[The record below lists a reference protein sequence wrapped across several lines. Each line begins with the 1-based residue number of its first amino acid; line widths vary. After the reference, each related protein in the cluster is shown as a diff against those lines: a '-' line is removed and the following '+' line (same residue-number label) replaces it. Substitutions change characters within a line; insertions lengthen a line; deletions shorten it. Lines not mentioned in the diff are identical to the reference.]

1 MNTFRVSVPVTAS
14 THLLDKYILPKV
26 ALTVITIA
34 SLAGV
39 WLTMTTHG
47 AGVWWQVVPR
57 WLHLVSF
64 GLLAGGAMWKGVFT
78 EPADQPAQRPYFTRF
93 VDGEYSRFRRWMR
106 VVLPVYLV
114 FAIYD
119 LQRFAS
125 WGVKPWLVWAS
136 AAVLVAIALTGGL
149 DIFRKVDHEDPF
161 QERSTA
167 RLLLAFLL
175 IDAMMQAAFDVF
187 LAQNGQIGALV
198 LRSIHIA
205 AFGLWI
211 GGAVWNIFITVPA
224 AREIVSLPVVISAS
238 QQLERF
244 RVVVRAILPLLIITG
259 LMQAYRYVGFSL
271 SALTASTFGLL
282 ILFKIFLVIILI
294 AVFIT
299 CPMWRACSPISGMC
313 KLDDLY
319 QKEV

>member
-1 MNTFRVSVPVTAS
+1 MNTLRTSVPVTAS

-26 ALTVITIA
+26 ALTVISIA
-34 SLAGV
+34 SFVGV
-39 WLTMTTHG
+39 WLTMMTHG
-47 AGVWWQVVPR
+47 AGVWWQVIPR

-64 GLLAGGAMWKGVFT
+64 GLLAGGAMWKGLFT
-78 EPADQPAQRPYFTRF
+78 EPAEMPAERPYFVRF
-93 VDGEYSRFRRWMR
+93 VAGEFSRFRRWMR

-125 WGVKPWLVWAS
+125 WGVNTWLAWFGFV
-136 AAVLVAIALTGGL
+136 VLAAIAVTAGL
-149 DIFRKVDHEDPF
+149 DLFRKVDEEDPF
-161 QERSTA
+161 RERSTT

-175 IDAMMQAAFDVF
+175 IEAFVQAAFDVT

-198 LRSIHIA
+198 LRTLHIA

-224 AREIVSLPVVISAS
+224 ARDIVSLPVVISAS

-244 RVVVRAILPLLIITG
+244 RIAVRIILPLLIVTG
-259 LMQAYRYVGFSL
+259 LLQAYRYVGFSL
-271 SALTASTFGLL
+271 SALTASTIGLL
-282 ILFKIFLVIILI
+282 ILTKIILVIILVG
-294 AVFIT
+294 VFIT

-319 QKEV
+319 ETKA